1 MSENNVAVAVVAKV
15 KPTLSDV
22 SDAAMNLF
30 IANNE
35 DYVMAGE
42 LLKKVKAASKNFKA
56 EKDRVLK
63 PVKDLVKSYEAT
75 LKPTADQLADL
86 EKLLKG
92 KMLSYNEEQSA
103 IAAKQSEALDRK
115 IESGYIK
122 SPETMMKNMAA
133 IETPDNANA
142 GVTESMV
149 KKVKLVDIRLI
160 PAEYFARPKVVEAL
174 MVELRKDALG
184 NKAQNIAPIDIPGVE
199 VYEEKS
205 LSV

>member
-22 SDAAMNLF
+22 
-30 IANNE
+30 
-35 DYVMAGE
+35 
-42 LLKKVKAASKNFKA
+42 FKA